1 MNVFNGN
8 EGQLDSFSNGNYLD
22 IGGILEGL
30 VLGDDAPDLSSNSA
44 PLIGAIL
51 ALAAGI
57 IASPQLIDAAQQAG
71 LDGKSASV
79 FTDFVKQLTKNGSL
93 PIEDLVGMASGD
105 FTVGDLAILLDNA
118 GHVATAN
125 GANPNQVEQAQDAV
139 NQLAQ

>member
-1 MNVFNGN
+1 M
-8 EGQLDSFSNGNYLD
+8 
-22 IGGILEGL
+22 
-30 VLGDDAPDLSSNSA
+30 
-44 PLIGAIL
+44 
-51 ALAAGI
+51 
-57 IASPQLIDAAQQAG
+57 
-71 LDGKSASV
+71 
-79 FTDFVKQLTKNGSL
+79 KQLTKNGSL